1 MLTETTKRIVDQIH
15 ILDSHCNELRAI
27 VYDAACA
34 HSNRRSLIYREKSVR
49 GCIRNL
55 NGIGE
60 ALVSQ
65 RAGVS
70 TRYMNVRLSRGIENL
85 NINLER
91 LQTAL
96 GEGASI
102 QSESVK
108 RIQSLMAEMSSCIS
122 EIIADTENLSDEIEN
137 CYFNRLRE
145 DSFGYELTEESGDY
159 NY

>member
-1 MLTETTKRIVDQIH
+1 
-15 ILDSHCNELRAI
+15 
-27 VYDAACA
+27 
-34 HSNRRSLIYREKSVR
+34 
-49 GCIRNL
+49 
-55 NGIGE
+55 
-60 ALVSQ
+60 
-65 RAGVS
+65 
-70 TRYMNVRLSRGIENL
+70 MNVRLSRGIENL